1 MSEKLKTLIKKALK
15 EAGLDEGL
23 AEKIKVT
30 EESQIDAEI
39 EKLKGEIELTPEQ
52 LVEAIKEAGLEESFN
67 KHLQSETDRR
77 VSQAIITHDLKSA
90 KEKEEAATKEKIEKK
105 KKEEQ
110 SGMSEGEKKI
120 SDLTEEVKSLTT
132 LVKDLSGTT
141 VKTKRETLIKDA
153 LKKADLSEGFLPYIT
168 VEKDEDIEKSVESLK
183 GEVLGR
189 KQAEIDK
196 KLKEGEIPSKG
207 EPAGSVG
214 EEIAKSFAKEKNEG
228 AEGQPFQGLSEVEIK
243 KGEEIKVKK

>member
-1 MSEKLKTLIKKALK
+1 MDLTTQIKTALK
-15 EAGLDEGL
+15 KAGLDEGL

-39 EKLKGEIELTPEQ
+39 KKLKGKIELTSEQ

-77 VSQAIITHDLKSA
+77 VSQAITTHDLKSA
-90 KEKEEAATKEKIEKK
+90 KEKEEAATKEKAEKK

-110 SGMSEGEKKI
+110 ANMNEGEKKI
-120 SDLTEEVKSLTT
+120 SDLTEEVKNLTT

-153 LKKADLSEGFLPYIT
+153 LKKADLSEGFSKYIT
-168 VEKDEDIEKSVESLK
+168 VEKDEDIEGSVKSLK
-183 GEVLGR
+183 DEVLGL

-196 KLKEGEIPSKG
+196 KLKDEEVPPKG
-207 EPAGSVG
+207 EATGNLEEELIGKIASGKEGTAGTFEG
-214 EEIAKSFAKEKNEG
+214 KKLIEEEKNN
-228 AEGQPFQGLSEVEIK
+228 
-243 KGEEIKVKK
+243 